1 MVEPLLLS
9 LLVVVL
15 GMTTG
20 LPVYLGMALAAE
32 AHQGR
37 PRVAEGLTLSRC
49 PSTLDLDDMV
59 DAGGGY
65 HLAFFQMPLAQWV
78 RLELLQSQL
87 LPPLRVHQM
96 LIEFAMPGHRLFI
109 IS

>member
-15 GMTTG
+15 GMATG
-20 LPVYLGMALAAE
+20 FPVYLSMTLAAE
-32 AHQGR
+32 AHEIR
-37 PRVAEGLTLSRC
+37 PRVAEGLALPRC

-59 DAGGGY
+59 DARGSY
-65 HLAFFQMPLAQWV
+65 HLAFFQMSLAQGV
-78 RLELLQSQL
+78 RLELLQSQF

-96 LIEFAMPGHRLFI
+96 LI
-109 IS
+109 